1 MPDEAAHLRESDRH
15 IAEGQQRIAEQ
26 RLRIVKLEGAGYD
39 ARNSRELLRHFETTL
54 ELMFLHRAQIL
65 RELQRLLKR

>member
-26 RLRIVKLEGAGYD
+26 KLRIVKLEGAGYD
-39 ARNSRELLRHFETTL
+39 VRHSKELLRHFEMTL
-54 ELMFLHRAQIL
+54 DLMFLHRAQIL
-65 RELQRLLKR
+65 RELQGPLKR